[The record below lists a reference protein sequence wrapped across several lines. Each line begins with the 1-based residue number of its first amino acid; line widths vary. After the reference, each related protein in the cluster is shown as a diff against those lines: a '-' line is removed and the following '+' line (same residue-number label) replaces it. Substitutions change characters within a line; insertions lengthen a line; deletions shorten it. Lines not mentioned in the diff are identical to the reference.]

1 MNRIINLNNK
11 EINYQLKSSRQFKRI
26 SLKIYGDGLF
36 VVSKPKIVGISF
48 VEKFIKSKSKLI
60 MEKLEKINIPN
71 VGLKLAERRERYLIY
86 KEPARRLIEKKV
98 LYFSQIYDFSHNK
111 ISIRNQTTRW
121 GSCSKNGNLSFNY
134 KIIFL
139 SDNMINYIIIHELCH
154 LKEFNHSNRFWDLV
168 SSIIPNYKNIK
179 KDILSHHL

>member
-86 KEPARRLIEKKV
+86 KEP
-98 LYFSQIYDFSHNK
+98 FNK
-111 ISIRNQTTRW
+111 ISIRNQKTRW

-168 SSIIPNYKNIK
+168 SSIIPDYKNIK